1 MQTVK
6 DVTKTIK
13 RLTKCG
19 YKAGHFEVC
28 VNMMLTNV
36 FYIVTKYNGDANK
49 AHLDG
54 VISDTY
60 SMCNISLEVD
70 GNSVLIMGDFGTHYL
85 MSVDAFNDA
94 FPTHYGHITKI
105 S

>member
-6 DVTKTIK
+6 DVTKAVK

-19 YKAGHFEVC
+19 YKAAHFEVC
-28 VNMMLTNV
+28 VSMMLANV
-36 FYIVTKYNGDANK
+36 FYVVTEYNGDVNK
-49 AHLDG
+49 ARLDG

-60 SMCNISLEVD
+60 SMCNISLEVN

-85 MSVDAFNDA
+85 MSVEAFTTA
-94 FPTHYGHITKI
+94 FPAYYGHITKI